1 MNRRKLL
8 LLIPLLLVLNLGLA
22 WITLKI
28 LATPA
33 PTGQPYHL
41 VADWPQLPA
50 GTRFGQVSGV
60 GVDSQGQVFVFH
72 RAERVWQGENFG
84 LDKIPSPTIAVLDGE
99 SGSLLSQWGAN
110 LFVIP
115 HSLTVDQ
122 DDNLWLTD
130 VGLHQV
136 FKFDREG
143 NLLLVLGEPGVPG
156 NDESHFNMPT
166 DVAIAP
172 DGSFYVSD
180 GYGNAWVI
188 HFAAAGEFLHQWGTA
203 GEGPGQFAVPHS
215 LAVDAQGQVY
225 VADRGN
231 ARLQIFTAEGE
242 WLATWAGGEIG
253 RPWAVRIGPDG
264 AVYVVD
270 GGDQRE
276 FWPDRGRVLKLDQ
289 AGNVLAAFGSYGD
302 EPGQFIWPHTLALAA
317 DGSLYVGEV
326 ATGMRLQKFTPSF
339 LFSVM
344 HIFPAA
350 FAALSR

>member
-1 MNRRKLL
+1 MLNPTNWRKLL
-8 LLIPLLLVLNLGLA
+8 LIIPILLIVNLGLA

-28 LATPA
+28 LATPSA
-33 PTGQPYHL
+33 KGEPYVQ
-41 VADWPQLPA
+41 VAGWPQLPE
-50 GTRFGQVSGV
+50 GMTWGQVSGV

-99 SGSLLSQWGAN
+99 TGSLIRQWGAAT
-110 LFVIP
+110 FVIP

-136 FKFDREG
+136 LKFDGEG
-143 NLLLVLGEPGVPG
+143 HLLLALGEPGVPG
-156 NDESHFNMPT
+156 NDETHFNMPT
-166 DVAIAP
+166 DVAIAT

-180 GYGNAWVI
+180 GYGNARVL
-188 HFAAAGEFLHQWGTA
+188 HFSAAGEFLHQWGTA
-203 GEGPGQFAVPHS
+203 GDAPGQFSVPHG
-215 LAVDAQGQVY
+215 LALDALGQVY

-242 WLATWAGGEIG
+242 WVTTWEKGEIG
-253 RPWAVRIGPDG
+253 RPWAVRVGPDG
-264 AVYVVD
+264 VVYVVD

-276 FWPDRGRVLKLDQ
+276 FWPDRARILKFDSG
-289 AGNVLAAFGSYGD
+289 GNLLAAFGAYGD
-302 EPGQFIWPHTLALAA
+302 APGQFIWPHTLDISA

-326 ATGMRLQKFTPSF
+326 ATGMRIQKFRP
-339 LFSVM
+339 
-344 HIFPAA
+344 
-350 FAALSR
+350 